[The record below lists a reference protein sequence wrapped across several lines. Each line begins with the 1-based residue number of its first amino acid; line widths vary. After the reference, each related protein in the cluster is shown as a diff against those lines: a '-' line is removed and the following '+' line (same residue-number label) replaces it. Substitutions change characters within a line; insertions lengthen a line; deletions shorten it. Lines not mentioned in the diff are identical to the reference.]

1 MTSYKIKVNWKL
13 SYFKKEET
21 QGIVTVKSKWN
32 QNQTPTVQ
40 IMSNVWDS
48 LMIFWALEVL
58 GSCTSLALPFTA
70 YAACLLGT
78 GWLHCHWPWWSSHS
92 TGISK
97 MLNSLWAAPSP
108 KVKPLGSLQTL
119 ALPWM
124 QILSLMSLILGPSTV
139 AVAAYLPMAFQIS
152 LSLGT
157 PAQCTG
163 PSLSFSLWS
172 FHDFETSN
180 SWVTCV
186 YYWV

>member
-13 SYFKKEET
+13 SYFKKQET

-40 IMSNVWDS
+40 IMSNVWDL

-108 KVKPLGSLQTL
+108 KVKPLGSLQTGTTMNANSFL
-119 ALPWM
+119 DVFNPGSFYYSCGCIFTNGLSN
-124 QILSLMSLILGPSTV
+124 LSLFGDSSPVHRAKPQL
-139 AVAAYLPMAFQIS
+139 
-152 LSLGT
+152 LSMI
-157 PAQCTG
+157 
-163 PSLSFSLWS
+163 FSWLRS
-172 FHDFETSN
+172 Q
-180 SWVTCV
+180 
-186 YYWV
+186 